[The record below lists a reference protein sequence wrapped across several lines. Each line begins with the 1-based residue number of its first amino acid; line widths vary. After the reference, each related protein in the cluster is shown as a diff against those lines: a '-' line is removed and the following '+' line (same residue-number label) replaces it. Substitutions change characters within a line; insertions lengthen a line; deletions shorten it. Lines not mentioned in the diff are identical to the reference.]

1 MPRPSLNLH
10 FFGGRT
16 IADLVYVN
24 RYLGGPSAWDPA
36 DVASIDAALAKAMSD
51 NALQSVLQQYY
62 EPAISS
68 RMLPSAVLPG
78 RVPATVYKDQVEALA
93 ARIYGGGAL
102 GDADPG
108 RTLVNIMLP
117 RGVVLVDGFSPG
129 FRPSAGTEAEHERRL
144 RAVVKVDSEDADS
157 RHGLG
162 GYHGSTNV
170 AGTAVYYAVGVYSE
184 DGNGIPVFDQPWK
197 NVAAT
202 FYHELN
208 EARTD
213 PDVEDAIRTGDSS
226 RLGWYS
232 AEGGEVGDIPAQ
244 RGRDQPRPR
253 LHRDR
258 TGRRLGR
265 RPGPADVVEQ
275 GRRACPPHRVASPSL
290 PCGVAQPPGGPRQ
303 GPPGWRPRRPVNA
316 RWFAAWTTGS
326 RLPPARPRPAGSAKG
341 LTAKDA
347 EFPHCPFLPQRNF
360 PVRQRELPAATG
372 NCGKETG
379 HCPRQRGMA
388 RSDGRVYVAVT

>member
-1 MPRPSLNLH
+1 MDGLRDRFLNVSLLPGSRAHFAYYARAGSGVPQPSLNLR
-10 FFGGRT
+10 FFGGKT

-24 RYLGGPSAWDPA
+24 HYLGGPSAWDPA

-62 EPAISS
+62 EPVISS

-78 RVPATVYKDQVEALA
+78 PAPATIYKDQVEALA
-93 ARIYGGGAL
+93 ARIYGAGAL

-129 FRPSAGTEAEHERRL
+129 FQPSAGTEAEHERRL

-162 GYHGSTNV
+162 GYHGSTKV

-184 DGNGIPVFDQPWK
+184 DGNGIPAFDQPWK

-202 FYHELN
+202 FYHQLN

-232 AEGGEVGDIPAQ
+232 AQGGEVGDIPAIHGGTSLALVFTEIELADGSGAVPVQ
-244 RGRDQPRPR
+244 LMWSNKD
-253 LHRDR
+253 DA
-258 TGRRLGR
+258 
-265 RPGPADVVEQ
+265 PACRID
-275 GRRACPPHRVASPSL
+275 
-290 PCGVAQPPGGPRQ
+290 
-303 GPPGWRPRRPVNA
+303 
-316 RWFAAWTTGS
+316 
-326 RLPPARPRPAGSAKG
+326 
-341 LTAKDA
+341 
-347 EFPHCPFLPQRNF
+347 
-360 PVRQRELPAATG
+360 
-372 NCGKETG
+372 
-379 HCPRQRGMA
+379 
-388 RSDGRVYVAVT
+388 